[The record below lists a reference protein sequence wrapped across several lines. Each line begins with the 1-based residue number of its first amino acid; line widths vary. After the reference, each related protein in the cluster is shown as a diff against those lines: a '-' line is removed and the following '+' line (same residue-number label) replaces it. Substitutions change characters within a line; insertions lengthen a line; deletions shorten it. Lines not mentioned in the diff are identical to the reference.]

1 MVEIGSFEGRSTMWF
16 AQWLKNHPSSHLYCI
31 DTWEGGEDLLRA
43 KPQIDY
49 KEIESNFLYNI
60 SLLPTKNQITVIKG
74 KSEEQLGALLGSYYR
89 GVDFVYVDGS
99 HTRRDTLVDVLLAL
113 SLVRK
118 GGIVI
123 VDDYLNMMATDD
135 LMLRPK
141 EAVDFIVKTFQREV
155 KFMTTKN
162 QQAVIVRMK

>member
-1 MVEIGSFEGRSTMWF
+1 M
-16 AQWLKNHPSSHLYCI
+16 YCI

-43 KPQIDY
+43 KPQINW
-49 KEIESNFLYNI
+49 ETIESNFHFNVSI
-60 SLLPTKNQITVIKG
+60 LPTKEQIVIMKG
-74 KSEEQLGALLGSYYR
+74 KSEEQLGRLLGSHYR
-89 GVDFVYVDGS
+89 KVDCVYVDGS
-99 HTRRDTLVDVLLAL
+99 HTRRDTLVDVSLAL

-141 EAVDFIVKTFQREV
+141 EAVDFIVNTFQREV
-155 KFMTTKN
+155 KFLQTKK